1 MKYYFFKVNAKNLT
15 LFFATKSSVGNASK
29 IYWYTDTVLF
39 SLLETREKYVQVL
52 SPYIGKPDIFQHNSS
67 GKSAAIFVNYWL
79 LFQAYQ

>member
-1 MKYYFFKVNAKNLT
+1 MPL
-15 LFFATKSSVGNASK
+15 KSIDIQTQYS
-29 IYWYTDTVLF
+29 F